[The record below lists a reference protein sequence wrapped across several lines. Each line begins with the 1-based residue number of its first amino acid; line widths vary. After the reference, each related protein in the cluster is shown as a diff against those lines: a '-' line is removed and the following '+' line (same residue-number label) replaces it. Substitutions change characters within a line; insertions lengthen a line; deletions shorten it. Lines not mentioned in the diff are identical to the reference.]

1 MAKVELTRHY
11 ATERKDL
18 FAYITRPEEWTRW
31 YNNCIAVRRSDAWTT
46 PGDRAELTFRLV
58 GKDIDVGMEL
68 REHVPGEHTR
78 VRVRADGLPDVVQ
91 SWDLA
96 DADAGTSLSV
106 VLETEE
112 STSFFGK
119 VIDRFLLP
127 KTIERDLARS
137 LDNLH
142 DQVAIGL

>member
-11 ATERKDL
+11 STARGDL
-18 FAYITRPEEWTRW
+18 FAYITEPDEWARW

-46 PGDRAELTFRLV
+46 PGDEADLTFRLV
-58 GKDIDVGMEL
+58 GRDIDVSMEL
-68 REHVPGEHTR
+68 REYVPGEHTR
-78 VRVRADGLPDVVQ
+78 VRVRAEGLPDVVQ
-91 SWDLA
+91 TWDLENA
-96 DADAGTSLSV
+96 DGGTSMSV

-119 VIDRFLLP
+119 VIDRFLMP